1 MPRIAGLALPTLKGY
16 DPGMIGIRLLFPLVA
31 TALLAGGCAGQRPMP
46 HGGFAPSANPSA
58 IIAAEIAFSR
68 LAQEKG
74 YRAAQQETGAREAIV
89 FTPQPTLLA
98 DALKQNHG
106 PNIAPKWQPHKAFM
120 ACDGKTGVTT
130 GAWQLADGKT
140 GFFTTVW
147 QWHEKGKRPKMAP
160 PSFIG
165 EGDWKW
171 VVDHGADLPTPRS
184 APEMIETR
192 IASCKGQPN
201 APLFAPPAGAVLKMG
216 LSRDQSLNYIWMVQ
230 PDNSRTLVVR
240 LWNGESFDTVIADK
254 VAAPA
259 S

>member
-1 MPRIAGLALPTLKGY
+1 MTGKN
-16 DPGMIGIRLLFPLVA
+16 LLLPLVA
-31 TALLAGGCAGQRPMP
+31 TALLAGGCAGRPMP
-46 HGGFAPSANPSA
+46 YGSVAPSANPSA

-74 YRAAQQETGAREAIV
+74 YRAAQQETGAKDAIV

-98 DALKQNHG
+98 DALKQKREQKQG
-106 PNIAPKWQPHKAFM
+106 ADIIPKWQPHKAFM

-147 QWHEKGKRPKMAP
+147 QWHERGRRPQNAP

-165 EGDWKW
+165 KGEWKW
-171 VVDHGADLPTPRS
+171 VVDHGADLPAPRP

-192 IASCKGQPN
+192 IASCKGQPS
-201 APLFAPPAGAVLKMG
+201 APLFAPPAGAKMKMG
-216 LSRDQSLNYIWMVQ
+216 LSHDQSLNYTWVVM

-240 LWNGESFDTVIADK
+240 LWNGEGFDTVIADK